1 MQTTKDQIK
10 DKGLLSK
17 IHMPSRKCKL
27 KQDTTKHLS
36 EWSKSRT
43 LTTQNAGKVT
53 EEQEII
59 CNFCNGQKPWTANQ
73 RDTQMT
79 NQHVKRCLILLVMR
93 KMQIKTTVRY

>member
-1 MQTTKDQIK
+1 MSLGKY
-10 DKGLLSK
+10 
-17 IHMPSRKCKL
+17 KL
-27 KQDTTKHLS
+27 NQWDTTTYQLK
-36 EWSKSRT
+36 WPKSRT

-53 EEQEII
+53 DEQEII

-93 KMQIKTTVRY
+93 KMQIKTTMRY